1 MDNQKLKEKVLSFV
15 PNAEVEE
22 NKQYL
27 IVTVTPELLHNL
39 AKKLKEDPET
49 DFSYLFCQTGV
60 DYGDSLGVVYHLE
73 SVKFRHSIVLKTKTT
88 NRDNPQMASVYDL
101 WKAAEYHE
109 REIFDLLGITFKN
122 HPDLRRFFLDE
133 SWGYPLRKDYVD
145 STNIIE
151 K

>member
-1 MDNQKLKEKVLSFV
+1 MDNEKLKEKVLSFV
-15 PNAEVEE
+15 PNAEVIE

-27 IVTVTPELLHNL
+27 VVTVIPGMLHGL
-39 AKKLKEDPET
+39 AKKLKEDEET
-49 DFSYLFCQTGV
+49 YFDYLFCQSGV

-73 SVKFRHSIVLKTKTT
+73 SVKHRHSIVLKTSTSNKE
-88 NRDNPQMASVYDL
+88 NPVLESVYDL

-109 REIFDLLGITFKN
+109 REIFDLLGIKFKN
-122 HPDLRRFFLDE
+122 HPDLRRFFLDD

-145 STNIIE
+145 DVDIIE